1 MYGGAAMDGFVS
13 LSAKRAEIKGSYD
26 VIVCGAGIAGIAA
39 ALSAKRAGA
48 KRVLLLER
56 EYAPGGLA
64 TLGLVTIY
72 LPLCDGR
79 GHQVS
84 FGIAQELLRLSVS
97 KGAEQPIPACWV
109 APAGPDQRRGER
121 YRCRFNAGLFTCL
134 AERLLVDSG
143 VEILYGATVFD
154 ALREGKRLKALLCL
168 QAEGLA
174 AYEANG
180 FVDASGD
187 AALFACAGE
196 ETALYPLGNRQAAWY
211 YSCENGKN
219 AFHTIGSAPQPG
231 ERVEGGV
238 CGLTSREKTG
248 LMLEA
253 RRLILQDFLSRGGLT
268 EEHAISTLPQ
278 IPQLRM
284 TRRIVGKNCMR
295 LEDAFV
301 SQSDSVGMFSNWRV
315 SGPVYELPLGALRGE
330 AENLFAAGRVLSADD
345 KMWDIARAIPCCAVS
360 GEAAGLAA
368 ALDGDVP
375 KVQAALRA
383 RDIPL
388 HWDEIGIGEEDSV
401 TPPKA

>member
-1 MYGGAAMDGFVS
+1 MDKTVS
-13 LSAKRAEIKGSYD
+13 LSAKRAEIRGSYD
-26 VIVCGAGIAGIAA
+26 VIVCGAGVAGIAA

-48 KRVLLLER
+48 KKVLLLER

-72 LPLCDGR
+72 LPLCDGL

-97 KGAEQPIPACWV
+97 EGAEEPIPACWQK
-109 APAGPDQRRGER
+109 PADPEQRRGAR
-121 YRCRFNAGLFTCL
+121 YRCRFNAGLFSCL
-134 AERLLVDSG
+134 EERLLLESG
-143 VEILYGATVFD
+143 VEILYGASVFD
-154 ALREGKRLKALLCL
+154 ALREGKRLKALVCL
-168 QAEGLA
+168 QAEGLS
-174 AYEANG
+174 AYEADG

-187 AALFACAGE
+187 AVLFACAGE

-211 YSCENGKN
+211 YSCENGKS
-219 AFHTIGSAPQPG
+219 AFHTIGFAPQPG

-238 CGLTSREKTG
+238 CGVTSREKTG
-248 LMLEA
+248 LMQEA
-253 RRLILQDFLSRGGLT
+253 RRLILRDFLSRGGLT
-268 EEHAISTLPQ
+268 AERAMATLPQ

-284 TRRIVGKNCMR
+284 TRRIVGNACMR
-295 LEDAFV
+295 LEDAF
-301 SQSDSVGMFSNWRV
+301 SRQSDSVGMFSNWREC
-315 SGPVYELPLGALRGE
+315 GPVYELPLSALRGQ
-330 AENLFAAGRVLSADD
+330 AENLFAAGRVISADD

-368 ALDGDVP
+368 ALGGDIH

-388 HWDEIGIGEEDSV
+388 HCDEIGIKESECAV
-401 TPPKA
+401 PAKT